1 MVRCCRHME
10 TKKRAVI
17 RDRPLAVRKG
27 RGLPLATRRRCGRP
41 VCDEREG
48 VTAHFREGVGALF
61 REGVGALFREGVGAF
76 FREAVGAL
84 FREGL
89 ATSWRRGRRVA
100 TLLAARE
107 GLWPP
112 CWRRER
118 VWQPVGGEEGA

>member
-1 MVRCCRHME
+1 MVRRCRHME

-17 RDRPLAVRKG
+17 RVRPLAVRKG
-27 RGLPLATRRRCGRP
+27 RGLLLATRRRCGRP

-61 REGVGALFREGVGAF
+61 REGFGALFREG
-76 FREAVGAL
+76 VGAL